1 MLLTRDNYYS
11 PEADQEYFSCS
22 QYQAFC
28 ECEAKAMAKIQG
40 RWEDKPTEALLVG
53 NYFHTY
59 LEGEAAHEQYRR
71 EHFEEIFKT
80 KTTKAEGTVAVGVR
94 APFAKAD
101 EMIAVAQNDE
111 LIKSLID
118 MPGENEVIMTGILFG
133 VPWRVRVDKY
143 VAAGRLI
150 IDWKT
155 CASISELRWSSEYRE
170 KVSFIRANGYMMRA
184 AVYAEVEKQNAH
196 AITDPNFLIVA
207 ISKQDPPDKDVF
219 MLNHRQAWDLEL
231 EEIKERL
238 PLFQRVKEGRVK
250 PKRCGVC
257 DYCRAT
263 KKLYAVKPYYVL
275 DPEFRE
281 AREDDDIPDTGAL
294 LADAQAAPAVEQLS
308 AVPCAPQVGAP

>member
-1 MLLTRDNYYS
+1 MLLTRDNYYT

-28 ECEAKAMAKIQG
+28 ECEAKAMAKIEG
-40 RWEDKPTEALLVG
+40 RWQDEPTEALLVG

-59 LEGEAAHEQYRR
+59 FEGPEAHEQYCA
-71 EHFEEIFKT
+71 EHFDAIYKT
-80 KTTKAEGTVAVGVR
+80 KTTKAEGTVIIGKK

-133 VPWRVRVDKY
+133 VPWRVRLDKY

-155 CASISELRWSSEYRE
+155 CASISELRWSSADRE

-184 AVYAEVEKQNAH
+184 AVYAEIEKQNAKS
-196 AITDPNFLIVA
+196 ASDPAFLIVA
-207 ISKQDPPDKDVF
+207 ISKQDPPDKGIF
-219 MLNHRQAWDLEL
+219 MLNHRQAWDYEL
-231 EEIKERL
+231 EQIKEQLRM
-238 PLFQRVKEGRVK
+238 FQRIKEGRVK
-250 PKRCGVC
+250 AKRCGVC

-263 KKLYAVKPYYVL
+263 KKLFAVQPYYIL

-281 AREDDDIPDTGAL
+281 AREDEYISGAGAV
-294 LADAQAAPAVEQLS
+294 LADAQAPQAVE
-308 AVPCAPQVGAP
+308 